1 MQTIELRQKFINHF
15 RYYHHRYLMPSK
27 VYNDDPTLL
36 FVNAGMNQLKDIF
49 TGKEEPKNGST
60 RLTNSQIC
68 IRAGGKHNDLD
79 DVGKDS
85 YHLTSFEM
93 LGSWSLN
100 AYDKEEA
107 IRLAFNFLIDI
118 CKLDVTRIYV
128 TYFEGTASL
137 PEDTETKE
145 IWKKYISEDRIIPGN
160 FDDNFWTMSN
170 GDGPCGNS
178 TEIHYDLIDDNDS
191 RFVPEKVNKDDP
203 TVIEIWN
210 IVFTG
215 YERIDNKYNKLD
227 KLYIDTGMGLERLSM
242 VMQNKPTIYQTDC
255 FRFLMGYAQVL
266 TGAITFTDSY
276 NDNNDNN
283 DNNDVDIAYRLFAD
297 HIRTTVIALFQGVEF
312 DCNKRGFVLR
322 KIFRRLLTHGYIYL
336 KGKVE
341 EIFDHPATKCLISDI
356 LDYYLFK
363 KHDANI
369 IWKQLIKEEQL
380 YLGKIKTCDRKYNRY
395 YKKYKDH
402 DVVTN
407 KLKSE
412 CGIGSEII
420 DFVKKTNLI
429 Q

>member
-1 MQTIELRQKFINHF
+1 MQTIKLRQDFITYFRNNGHKF
-15 RYYHHRYLMPSK
+15 LPPSK
-27 VYNDDPTLL
+27 VYNDDPSLL

-49 TGKEEPKNGST
+49 VGKEMAKDGYTKLS
-60 RLTNSQIC
+60 NSQIC

-93 LGSWSLN
+93 LGNWSLN
-100 AYDKEEA
+100 DYGKEEA

-118 CKLDVTRIYV
+118 CKLDVSRIYV

-137 PEDTETKE
+137 SEDTETKE

-178 TEIHYDLIDDNDS
+178 TEIHYDLIGN

-215 YERIDNKYNKLD
+215 YERIDNKYNKMD

-276 NDNNDNN
+276 NDNND
-283 DNNDVDIAYRLFAD
+283 VDIAYRLFAD

-322 KIFRRLLTHGYIYL
+322 KIFRRLLTYGYIHL
-336 KGKVE
+336 KDKVE
-341 EIFDHPATKCLISDI
+341 EIFDHPSTKCLISDI

-395 YKKYKDH
+395 FKKYKDH

-407 KLKSE
+407 KLKYE
-412 CGIGSEII
+412 CGIGHKII
-420 DFVKKTNLI
+420 DFIRKTNLI